1 MPYPGRTHIY
11 DATIQRM
18 VDQALEDQEAEFIK
32 NRSGDSDETLLA
44 YLRFCTQLLGHS
56 PWPREIVGGSLIEQ
70 RFTTWENA
78 LKKADLPNPT
88 TPDKV
93 TCFARYYQETERQ
106 KQLYREKKAAKKQRA
121 RQRMLEQKEKQSV

>member
-11 DATIQRM
+11 DSTIQRM